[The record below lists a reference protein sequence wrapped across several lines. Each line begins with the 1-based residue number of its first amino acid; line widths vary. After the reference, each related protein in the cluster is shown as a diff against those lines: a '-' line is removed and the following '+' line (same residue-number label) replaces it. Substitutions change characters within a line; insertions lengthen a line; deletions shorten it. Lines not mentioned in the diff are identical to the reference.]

1 MEEEVDPILA
11 KLNTKNKPSPSPVVE
26 EEDPILKKLNA
37 SKKKE
42 PTTVE
47 ESSGVGGKAQ
57 PATAGTK
64 PSLKES
70 KPVEK
75 STGALE
81 EYKRRQQNLMSAY
94 QSQFQKETEPVINE
108 IASKYSS
115 QVDAK
120 QKELQALVDS
130 RQISVDAANKQL
142 SDFSKSKDTELV
154 AEAETKQKELLPQF
168 LEKNKTDIGKW
179 NAIYADDFQR
189 KDFKENRERDW
200 YKSIWESGSA
210 ALTKDLPSAYYG
222 TVALGAS
229 AFNKADDA
237 LEKYVKPLADQV
249 SDKTK
254 EGIAD
259 KIESVLAKVIS
270 FGVDESLE
278 EIKKQIQS
286 QQATVSEDEIKKNI
300 VIDNLRKAID
310 YSNQSAESK
319 KYLVNTL
326 DKVKG
331 GDFVDYLNYISAAV
345 GQGLGQIPA
354 SIGTRGTTS
363 IVQQIGSIYVESV
376 QKLAEE
382 ESARTGK
389 EVTYEDIIRQGKDDV
404 LWPLITGFAGGL
416 LDAYGANKL
425 NPFNKQEML
434 NSFRKRAI
442 ALGKVTGTETATEAG
457 QTVLENLGVSKATG
471 ETWAEA
477 FKNFKWDNVVES
489 ALQGGIAAF
498 FMGGGGQAINKGRTS
513 LKRDQVLMAPGSF
526 QYKPK
531 SPAEVVSESRTTVQ
545 NTGDTQQVLDTADK
559 ILETTEQTYK
569 PGDVV
574 ELSTKVE
581 NKVEPTTDLTL
592 SEQKSENKPVENP
605 LNDQYEQ
612 GTEVSQRSG
621 EEEFGGGEGVSAEQ
635 GSDMGVDEFNSV
647 GENYVKRNG
656 KWFVKDA
663 DGAERPVISD
673 NPNKT
678 PEESNAEL
686 ADLKKLKSE
695 LEATP
700 DVTIDLSPTG
710 KGKIARMDAFTP
722 EGRARKW
729 LLSGGK
735 LLWNSKNKGE
745 GKKRITGIKDETGF
759 GERDKSGYEQYL
771 SDKKGVSVERAA
783 EQLADFYGD
792 EDVQKYRNALIE
804 VFSTDPKTWYEQQ
817 VRDEDA
823 DYAYQQQQR
832 QEEANLIDQQIL
844 NLEAEESGI
853 TETNQQLYEN
863 ERRVNYGV
871 SQSQDQ
877 GAGATVGGTRE
888 GSQAQV
894 DPRASIRKNGNADK
908 SKQAV
913 AELATKNLTH
923 VSGLGM
929 GQNQAKG
936 TYISTED
943 QNRYETE
950 DKKPVKVK
958 VDIQNPFVSEDDT
971 FYNIQREIIQSRFG
985 KNQIEDL
992 TEAEADLLAEM
1003 VTEHFMTEGFDA
1015 IYMPQSETQ
1024 EGELIVFDRGKVSFE
1039 GKKPPAT
1046 PTEIE
1051 TESDSKKPRN
1061 YAIADRILK
1070 SDASEAIKRG
1080 IKEKGESYIPKG
1092 LEITLSEAKN
1102 LIEFYGDK
1110 ADSVVRDLT
1119 NGLTWDTRTALT
1131 AKLYEKYVE
1140 QGNNEAAVDIAM
1152 WQAEQSLQAGRASN
1166 AAKIWKMITESG
1178 EENIVLSIERE
1189 RQTQRDKL
1197 IEPVA
1202 QELQQTREQIEAEI
1216 RKQVE
1221 ERVQKEVEG
1230 RLKKAKLITKEK
1242 RKEIADFFDGLK
1254 VDTSNKGALS
1264 ASVIPGITLLPH
1276 VWNASVDIMKQAIL
1290 TGADVA
1296 NAIQAGIDYIKANQQ
1311 GAIDEERFKEFMAPK
1326 LEAIVP
1332 KEPVNRE
1339 AIDDEKIKTPKTLK
1353 GRKKKEFIDEV
1364 IQAYND
1370 GKLTDKKFEEI
1381 YAGKMGFKEFTE
1393 ADRKRIRELATI
1405 ISEAEKFENV
1415 LREDFT
1421 DENIKKYKDLIKQAK
1436 QANNLLQEFA
1446 QAPASIEDTLIS
1458 IMQGNL
1464 LSPLSQVANI
1474 YYNVNY
1480 QPLRFLSMLG
1490 GSFVDFSLSKLAK
1503 IGLASKSMEERTID
1517 PIALQKGYFKG
1528 GWNGLIEGAQQVVT
1542 GTDQDARTLREI
1554 QTNFSPVRAIRR
1566 WSDKNRTA
1574 AQKANDYVEG
1584 TLGIPAEVMFRLLN
1598 LGDKPFRRAAEMAKA
1613 MEMAS
1618 LRGLK
1623 GNDLLKFLVVPD
1635 AESAQLIKRAGDEA
1649 TFQQSE
1655 GFGKKIQQYIT
1666 DFLNTIAQVPYVGKP
1681 AKVLLKSQIPFV
1693 KTPWNVAAET
1703 MQYAAPPVTLAIG
1716 INQIAKGNK
1725 RGGSILIGKAIVG
1738 AMIQAAAYELF
1749 IKGLI
1754 TGDDDKEKKKRD
1766 FQFDNVPPANSLNT
1780 SAIARGLAGHGWE
1793 TKDGDIWS
1801 PYTKMGVTGIL
1812 FDHYSNT
1819 YKERVAKNEPILDT
1833 DSYFSDMITSG
1844 PKVASASLDQTFL
1857 QGTSKLLEAVKDGGN
1872 RKTTDWIITTTEAI
1886 GSILYPNTLATISKA
1901 SDEYLRD
1908 VQDDDFLKKLG
1919 NVYKNKMFMGDA
1931 LPAKVSIW
1939 GDKVTGNPEGR
1950 NKYVYYLFD
1959 PTKFKE
1965 VRTDDFRYKLYQD
1978 FKKDYDSDWL
1988 PGAPSK
1994 TITVRG
2000 EKIKLD
2006 GTQYELLSTYVGQE
2020 RKDMTQAYI
2029 NSREYERASDEEK
2042 KEELKAIYR
2051 DASELGR
2058 ERFMIDLGYNVSRVI
2073 PLSLEIAKRR
2083 MQRAQNKMKS
2093 SIKISP

>member
-42 PTTVE
+42 PTTVK

-57 PATAGTK
+57 PATVASK
-64 PSLKES
+64 LLSEES
-70 KPVEK
+70 KPAEK
-75 STGALE
+75 STGE
-81 EYKRRQQNLMSAY
+81 EK
-94 QSQFQKETEPVINE
+94 
-108 IASKYSS
+108 KYSVPITGKS
-115 QVDAK
+115 PYDPFGVG
-120 QKELQALVDS
+120 EV
-130 RQISVDAANKQL
+130 IVKQL
-142 SDFSKSKDTELV
+142 YTGITDQIPKSFAQATEVGVSAIQPSNIDEYIKRSKS
-154 AEAETKQKELLPQF
+154 
-168 LEKNKTDIGKW
+168 
-179 NAIYADDFQR
+179 DDFQR
-189 KDFKENRERDW
+189 YVRSKDKDFTGDGGVIDKVKGFFTPFDIDKYLPKYKDQFVVDTGLSEIKQKIDERNPKIIQRRLD
-200 YKSIWESGSA
+200 
-210 ALTKDLPSAYYG
+210 
-222 TVALGAS
+222 
-229 AFNKADDA
+229 
-237 LEKYVKPLADQV
+237 LEKYVQQQK
-249 SDKTK
+249 K
-254 EGIAD
+254 ESSEKLG
-259 KIESVLAKVIS
+259 
-270 FGVDESLE
+270 GVP
-278 EIKKQIQS
+278 QS
-286 QQATVSEDEIKKNI
+286 YKE
-300 VIDNLRKAID
+300 
-310 YSNQSAESK
+310 
-319 KYLVNTL
+319 
-326 DKVKG
+326 
-331 GDFVDYLNYISAAV
+331 
-345 GQGLGQIPA
+345 
-354 SIGTRGTTS
+354 
-363 IVQQIGSIYVESV
+363 VESV
-376 QKLAEE
+376 PQAVQYAANLGAQGLWQIPLVIATGGMSGVAMEAAEVYDNQLENIAEE
-382 ESARTGK
+382 NGITREEVIKQNLDKPAEGQFYAVAAAGLDRLSAGK
-389 EVTYEDIIRQGKDDV
+389 LLDLVKKGGAPLTKTLLAVTTETLTEPTQGTLEEMGGASGAGQSVTDAFEKAWTTNLSKRIDEA
-404 LWPLITGFAGGL
+404 AGG
-416 LDAYGANKL
+416 
-425 NPFNKQEML
+425 FFV
-434 NSFRKRAI
+434 S
-442 ALGKVTGTETATEAG
+442 AG
-457 QTVLENLGVSKATG
+457 PTILSQS
-471 ETWAEA
+471 
-477 FKNFKWDNVVES
+477 
-489 ALQGGIAAF
+489 
-498 FMGGGGQAINKGRTS
+498 
-513 LKRDQVLMAPGSF
+513 
-526 QYKPK
+526 K
-531 SPAEVVSESRTTVQ
+531 SPTQVVSESQSSVKSTD
-545 NTGDTQQVLDTADK
+545 DTQGALASADK
-559 ILETTEQTYK
+559 IVAATETYK
-569 PGDVV
+569 PGDTV
-574 ELSTKVE
+574 ELSTEVTNKDE
-581 NKVEPTTDLTL
+581 NVTDLTL

-621 EEEFGGGEGVSAEQ
+621 EEEFGVGEGVSAEQ

-1370 GKLTDKKFEEI
+1370 GKLTDKKFGEI

-1738 AMIQAAAYELF
+1738 AMIQATAYELF

-2058 ERFMIDLGYNVSRVI
+2058 ERFMIDMGYNVSRVT

>member
-42 PTTVE
+42 PTTVK

-57 PATAGTK
+57 PATVASK
-64 PSLKES
+64 LLSEES
-70 KPVEK
+70 KPAEK
-75 STGALE
+75 STGE
-81 EYKRRQQNLMSAY
+81 EK
-94 QSQFQKETEPVINE
+94 
-108 IASKYSS
+108 KYSVPITGKS
-115 QVDAK
+115 PYDPFGVG
-120 QKELQALVDS
+120 EV
-130 RQISVDAANKQL
+130 IVKQL
-142 SDFSKSKDTELV
+142 YTGITDQIPKSFAQATEVGVSAIQPSNIDEYIKRSKS
-154 AEAETKQKELLPQF
+154 
-168 LEKNKTDIGKW
+168 
-179 NAIYADDFQR
+179 DDFQR
-189 KDFKENRERDW
+189 YVRSKDKDFTGDGGVIDKVKGFFTPFDIDKYLPKYKDQFVVDTGLSEIKQKIDERNPKIIQRRLD
-200 YKSIWESGSA
+200 
-210 ALTKDLPSAYYG
+210 
-222 TVALGAS
+222 
-229 AFNKADDA
+229 
-237 LEKYVKPLADQV
+237 LEKYVQQQK
-249 SDKTK
+249 K
-254 EGIAD
+254 ESSEKLG
-259 KIESVLAKVIS
+259 
-270 FGVDESLE
+270 GVP
-278 EIKKQIQS
+278 QS
-286 QQATVSEDEIKKNI
+286 YKE
-300 VIDNLRKAID
+300 
-310 YSNQSAESK
+310 
-319 KYLVNTL
+319 
-326 DKVKG
+326 
-331 GDFVDYLNYISAAV
+331 
-345 GQGLGQIPA
+345 
-354 SIGTRGTTS
+354 
-363 IVQQIGSIYVESV
+363 VESV
-376 QKLAEE
+376 PQAVQYAANLGAQGLWQIPLVIATGGMSGVAMEAAEVYDNQLENIAEE
-382 ESARTGK
+382 NGITREEVIKQNLDKPAEGQFYAVAAAGLDRLSAGK
-389 EVTYEDIIRQGKDDV
+389 LLDLVKKGGAPLTKTLLAVTTETLTEPTQGTLEEMGGASGAGQSVTDAFEKAWTTNLSKRIDEA
-404 LWPLITGFAGGL
+404 AGG
-416 LDAYGANKL
+416 
-425 NPFNKQEML
+425 FFV
-434 NSFRKRAI
+434 S
-442 ALGKVTGTETATEAG
+442 AG
-457 QTVLENLGVSKATG
+457 PTILSQS
-471 ETWAEA
+471 
-477 FKNFKWDNVVES
+477 
-489 ALQGGIAAF
+489 
-498 FMGGGGQAINKGRTS
+498 
-513 LKRDQVLMAPGSF
+513 
-526 QYKPK
+526 K
-531 SPAEVVSESRTTVQ
+531 SPTQVVSESQSSVKSTD
-545 NTGDTQQVLDTADK
+545 DTQGALASADK
-559 ILETTEQTYK
+559 IVAATETYK
-569 PGDVV
+569 PGDTV
-574 ELSTKVE
+574 ELSTEVTNKDE
-581 NKVEPTTDLTL
+581 NVTDLTL

-621 EEEFGGGEGVSAEQ
+621 EEEFGVGEGVSAEQ

-1370 GKLTDKKFEEI
+1370 GKLTDKKFGEI

-2058 ERFMIDLGYNVSRVI
+2058 ERFMIDMGYNVSRVT

>member
-11 KLNTKNKPSPSPVVE
+11 KLNAKNKPSPSPVVE

-42 PTTVE
+42 PTTVK

-57 PATAGTK
+57 PATVASK
-64 PSLKES
+64 LLSEES
-70 KPVEK
+70 KPAEK
-75 STGALE
+75 STGE
-81 EYKRRQQNLMSAY
+81 EK
-94 QSQFQKETEPVINE
+94 
-108 IASKYSS
+108 KYSVPITGKS
-115 QVDAK
+115 PYDPFGVG
-120 QKELQALVDS
+120 EV
-130 RQISVDAANKQL
+130 IVKQL
-142 SDFSKSKDTELV
+142 YTGITDQIPKSFAQATEVGVSAIQPSNIDEYIKRSKS
-154 AEAETKQKELLPQF
+154 
-168 LEKNKTDIGKW
+168 
-179 NAIYADDFQR
+179 DDFQR
-189 KDFKENRERDW
+189 YVRSKDKDFTGDGGVIDKVKGFFTPFDIDKYLPKYKDQFVVDTGLSEIKQKIDERNPKIIQRRLD
-200 YKSIWESGSA
+200 
-210 ALTKDLPSAYYG
+210 
-222 TVALGAS
+222 
-229 AFNKADDA
+229 
-237 LEKYVKPLADQV
+237 LEKYVQQQK
-249 SDKTK
+249 K
-254 EGIAD
+254 ESSEKLG
-259 KIESVLAKVIS
+259 
-270 FGVDESLE
+270 GVP
-278 EIKKQIQS
+278 QS
-286 QQATVSEDEIKKNI
+286 YKE
-300 VIDNLRKAID
+300 
-310 YSNQSAESK
+310 
-319 KYLVNTL
+319 
-326 DKVKG
+326 
-331 GDFVDYLNYISAAV
+331 
-345 GQGLGQIPA
+345 
-354 SIGTRGTTS
+354 
-363 IVQQIGSIYVESV
+363 VESV
-376 QKLAEE
+376 PQAVQYAANLGAQGLWQIPLVIATGGMSGVAMEAAEVYDNQLENIAEE
-382 ESARTGK
+382 NGITREEVIKQNLDKPAEGQFYAVAAAGLDRLSAGK
-389 EVTYEDIIRQGKDDV
+389 LLDLVKKGGAPLTKTLLAVTTETLTEPTQGTLEEMGGASGAGQSVTDAFEKAWTTNLSKRIDEA
-404 LWPLITGFAGGL
+404 AGG
-416 LDAYGANKL
+416 
-425 NPFNKQEML
+425 FFV
-434 NSFRKRAI
+434 S
-442 ALGKVTGTETATEAG
+442 AG
-457 QTVLENLGVSKATG
+457 PTILSQS
-471 ETWAEA
+471 
-477 FKNFKWDNVVES
+477 
-489 ALQGGIAAF
+489 
-498 FMGGGGQAINKGRTS
+498 
-513 LKRDQVLMAPGSF
+513 
-526 QYKPK
+526 K
-531 SPAEVVSESRTTVQ
+531 SPTQVVSESQSSVKSTD
-545 NTGDTQQVLDTADK
+545 DTQGALASADK
-559 ILETTEQTYK
+559 IVAATETYK
-569 PGDVV
+569 PGDTV
-574 ELSTKVE
+574 ELSTEVTNKDE
-581 NKVEPTTDLTL
+581 NVTDLTL

-1370 GKLTDKKFEEI
+1370 GKLTDKKFGEI

-1738 AMIQAAAYELF
+1738 AMIQAVAYELF

-2058 ERFMIDLGYNVSRVI
+2058 ERFMIDMGYNVSRVI